1 MKSLVEIELLF
12 ILAILFVFPPLKT
25 LPIPQ
30 KTKGTI
36 IMATS
41 TPANLLFVK
50 PLNFPNMS
58 NSLYIDYKKQTYKLN
73 YLR

>member
-1 MKSLVEIELLF
+1 
-12 ILAILFVFPPLKT
+12 
-25 LPIPQ
+25 
-30 KTKGTI
+30 
-36 IMATS
+36 